1 MKDPLQS
8 AINGI
13 ASEAFRRFNPSGD
26 YEQEDVDTVIELVE
40 AIADEIPSMQDPEA
54 LRELSRACER
64 LSKAALFAY
73 LSKDAPGNAGKSSR
87 DTMKTVLSYLRQEIG

>member
-13 ASEAFRRFNPSGD
+13 ASEAFRRLNPSGD

-64 LSKAALFAY
+64 LSKAALFAPASPRVRT
-73 LSKDAPGNAGKSSR
+73 LFRNGRKLAS
-87 DTMKTVLSYLRQEIG
+87 